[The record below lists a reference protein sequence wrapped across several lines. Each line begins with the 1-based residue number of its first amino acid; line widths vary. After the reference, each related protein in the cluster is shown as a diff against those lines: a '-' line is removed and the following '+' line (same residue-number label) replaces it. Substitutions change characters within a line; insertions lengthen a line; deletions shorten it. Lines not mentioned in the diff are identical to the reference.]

1 MSDIKQ
7 SPVLEFISEKI
18 KNAIADAVLE
28 KKSATENIIKDGND
42 TIQLVEV
49 AGTAGYTSSVLI
61 TDKKEI
67 LYSEDLLEELQ
78 DVYLETETG
87 SAISEAL
94 KQTSILVND
103 LSIETKF
110 VFQAVK
116 DCFDTLSNSYEYMLT
131 TEKNF
136 NNITLVFK
144 FGETKFKA
152 IIANEPAQI
161 TIGTAYGSTI
171 TPKVKETIE
180 ADVVKV
186 QKALNKLFKEN

>member
-7 SPVLEFISEKI
+7 SPVLKFISDKI
-18 KNAIADAVLE
+18 KTAIADAVLE
-28 KKSATENIIKDGND
+28 KISATESIIKDGND
-42 TIQLVEV
+42 TIQLEEV
-49 AGTAGYTSSVLI
+49 AGEAAKTTSILI

-67 LYSEDLLEELQ
+67 LYSEDLLEEMQ
-78 DVYLETETG
+78 DVYLETESGT
-87 SAISEAL
+87 SLHEAL
-94 KQTSILVND
+94 KATSIVVNN

-131 TEKNF
+131 TEKNI

-152 IIANEPAQI
+152 IIANEPTVI